1 MFRFKLF
8 SVLAII
14 AVATSAFAITDEE
27 IFRSFAFSF
36 LNPGARSSAMGGA
49 FIALAD
55 DATAAE
61 ANPAG
66 LTILTKPEVSFEYR
80 HTEVNEN
87 ELNSGS
93 SVNEQGINLL
103 VLTTNTV
110 DTQDQP
116 SYVSVVFPAG
126 SWTFGFSRQETVKVD
141 ANVSENILTSI
152 NFGGTDVPA
161 LITADGSVNQDI
173 VNWNF
178 AAGVKLSESFSIGG
192 TVRYATLDWNT
203 DVTNTFDIA
212 LPPPIGEIVAV
223 GSHTA
228 INDDDSGW
236 GFNIGALWKSP
247 HASFGLVY
255 KRNPKFEVTEV
266 EDGLLIPTPDNT
278 RSFANVLKVPDN
290 FGGGVAIKPNDN
302 LTITGDI
309 VYIKFDDLLEDFQ
322 AGHSV
327 FTLGY
332 TNENLRYKVDNGI
345 DYKLGTEFVVFVRNV
360 PVALRAGYQRKASNS
375 LVLESF
381 SNVLPGDEVILP
393 AVFGHER
400 DDTNHFTFGNGFVF
414 GQHFQLD
421 WAMDTS
427 NLDDTFVLSSVVRF

>member
-1 MFRFKLF
+1 MFRFKLI
-8 SVLAII
+8 SVLAFI
-14 AVATSAFAITDEE
+14 AVASSAFAITDEE
-27 IFRSFAFSF
+27 IFRSFAFNF

-87 ELNSGS
+87 ELNSAQIAGG
-93 SVNEQGINLL
+93 EQGTLF
-103 VLTTNTV
+103 VFTTNRI

-116 SYVSVVFPAG
+116 SYVSVVYPSG
-126 SWTFGFSRQETVKVD
+126 NWTFGFSRQEVIKQDAVVNETIDTLLNSGSGSIVAEINANGTVQ
-141 ANVSENILTSI
+141 
-152 NFGGTDVPA
+152 
-161 LITADGSVNQDI
+161 QDI

-178 AAGVKLSESFSIGG
+178 AAGVKLSESFSLGG
-192 TVRYATLDWNT
+192 TVRYSPLDWNT
-203 DVTNTFDIA
+203 DVTNLFTIRD
-212 LPPPIGEIVAV
+212 LGIVDV
-223 GSHTA
+223 DGFHTS
-228 INDDDSGW
+228 INDNDKAW
-236 GFNIGALWKSP
+236 GFNIGGLWKSP

-255 KRNPKFEVTEV
+255 KRNPKFEVTEL
-266 EDGLLIPTPDNT
+266 EDGLLIEGGP

-290 FGGGVAIKPNDN
+290 FGGGVAVKPNDN
-302 LTITGDI
+302 ITLTADI
-309 VYIKFDDLLEDFQ
+309 VYIKFDDLTEGFE

-332 TNENLRYKVDNGI
+332 TNDNLQFKVDNGI
-345 DYKLGTEFVVFVRNV
+345 DYKVGSEFVVFVRNV
-360 PVALRAGYQRKASNS
+360 PVALRAGYTRKASNS
-375 LVLESF
+375 LVLKSF
-381 SNVLPGDEVILP
+381 SNLLPADEVILP
-393 AVFGHER
+393 QVFGQER

-421 WAMDTS
+421 WALDTS

>member
-1 MFRFKLF
+1 MFRVKLF
-8 SVLAII
+8 CTLACI

-27 IFRSFAFSF
+27 IFRSFSFNF

-87 ELNSGS
+87 ELGS
-93 SVNEQGINLL
+93 ADVVGSQGINL
-103 VLTTNTV
+103 VILTSNTV

-126 SWTFGFSRQETVKVD
+126 SWTFGFSRQEVVKTD
-141 ANVSENILTSI
+141 AAVNEFIDTQI
-152 NFGGTDVPA
+152 NLGGGNTIEAIINP
-161 LITADGSVNQDI
+161 LGSVEQDI
-173 VNWNF
+173 INWNF

-192 TVRYATLDWNT
+192 TVRYSTLDWKT
-203 DVTNTFDIA
+203 DVVNTFTIPA
-212 LPPPIGEIVAV
+212 AGIVAV

-228 INDDDSGW
+228 IDDNDKAW
-236 GFNIGALWKSP
+236 GFNIGALWKSQ

-266 EDGLLIPTPDNT
+266 EDGTLIPGGS

-290 FGGGVAIKPNDN
+290 FGGGIAVKPNDN
-302 LTITGDI
+302 LTVTADV
-309 VYIKFDDLLEDFQ
+309 VYIKFDDLTEDFQ

-332 TNENLRYKVDNGI
+332 TNDNLKFKVDNGV
-345 DYKLGTEFVVFVRNV
+345 DYKVGTEFVVFVRNV
-360 PVALRAGYQRKASNS
+360 PVALRAGYARRASNS
-375 LVLESF
+375 LVLDSF
-381 SNVLPGDEVILP
+381 SNLLPADQVILP
-393 AVFGHER
+393 QVFGKER

-421 WAMDTS
+421 WALDTS

>member
-27 IFRSFAFSF
+27 IFRSFAFNF
-36 LNPGARSSAMGGA
+36 LNPGARSTAMGGA
-49 FIALAD
+49 FIGLAD

-66 LTILTKPEVSFEYR
+66 LVILTRPEVSFEYR
-80 HTEVNEN
+80 HTETDAN
-87 ELNSGS
+87 ELNSANIANVPGLS
-93 SVNEQGINLL
+93 L
-103 VLTTNTV
+103 VVLGTNTLK
-110 DTQDQP
+110 DQDQP

-126 SWTFGFSRQETVKVD
+126 SWTFGFSRQEFVKTDAEVNEFIATQLGLGGGVTLDATIKAIGTV
-141 ANVSENILTSI
+141 E
-152 NFGGTDVPA
+152 
-161 LITADGSVNQDI
+161 QDI

-178 AAGVKLSESFSIGG
+178 AAGVKLSESFSLGA

-203 DVTNTFDIA
+203 DVNNLFTI
-212 LPPPIGEIVAV
+212 PVVGIVDAV
-223 GSHTA
+223 GTHTA
-228 INDDDSGW
+228 INDNDNSW

-266 EDGLLIPTPDNT
+266 EDGSLVPGGS
-278 RSFANVLKVPDN
+278 RSFQNVLKVPDN
-290 FGGGVAIKPNDN
+290 FGGGVAVKPNDN
-302 LTITGDI
+302 FTVTADV
-309 VYIKFDDLLEDFQ
+309 VYIKFDQLTEGFQ

-327 FTLGY
+327 FTFGY
-332 TNENLRYKVDNGI
+332 TNDNLKFKVDNGI
-345 DYKLGTEFVVFVRNV
+345 DYKIGTEFVVFVKNV
-360 PVALRAGYQRKASNS
+360 PVALRAGYLRKASNS
-375 LVLESF
+375 LVLDSF
-381 SNVLPGDEVILP
+381 SNLLPGDQVVLPVI
-393 AVFGHER
+393 FGQQR

-427 NLDDTFVLSSVVRF
+427 NLDDAFVLSSVVRF

>member
-14 AVATSAFAITDEE
+14 AVASSAFAITDEE

-80 HTEVNEN
+80 HTEVDPN
-87 ELNSGS
+87 ELNSADVLFS
-93 SVNEQGINLL
+93 TQGLNL
-103 VLTTNTV
+103 VILTTNSI
-110 DTQDQP
+110 DNQDQP
-116 SYVSVVFPAG
+116 SYVSVVFPADN
-126 SWTFGFSRQETVKVD
+126 WTFGFSRQETVKTDAIVD
-141 ANVSENILTSI
+141 EFIDLTIGDLEAIINAN
-152 NFGGTDVPA
+152 
-161 LITADGSVNQDI
+161 GSVGQDI

-178 AAGVKLSESFSIGG
+178 ATGVKLSESFSLGA
-192 TVRYATLDWNT
+192 TVKYSTLDWKT
-203 DVTNTFDIA
+203 DVVNTFFIPA
-212 LPPPIGEIVAV
+212 LNVTAI
-223 GSHTA
+223 GSHTS
-228 INDDDSGW
+228 INDDDKAW
-236 GFNIGALWKSP
+236 GFNIGALWKSQ

-255 KRNPKFEVTEV
+255 KKNPKFEVV
-266 EDGLLIPTPDNT
+266 ENEEGNSVPGGQ
-278 RSFANVLKVPDN
+278 RSFTNVLNVPDN
-290 FGGGVAIKPNDN
+290 FGGGVAVKPNDN
-302 LTITGDI
+302 LTLTADV
-309 VYIKFDDLLEDFQ
+309 VYIKFDDLTDGFQ

-332 TNENLRYKVDNGI
+332 TNDNLKYKVDNGF
-345 DYKLGTEFVVFVRNV
+345 DYKVGTEFVVFVRNV
-360 PVALRAGYQRKASNS
+360 PVALRAGYARKASNS

-381 SNVLPGDEVILP
+381 SNLLP
-393 AVFGHER
+393 ADQELLPQIFGKER

>member
-14 AVATSAFAITDEE
+14 AVASSAFAITDEE

-80 HTEVNEN
+80 HTETDPN
-87 ELNSGS
+87 ELNSADVLFS
-93 SVNEQGINLL
+93 TQGLNL
-103 VLTTNTV
+103 VILTTNSI
-110 DTQDQP
+110 DNQDQP

-126 SWTFGFSRQETVKVD
+126 NWTFGFSRQETVKTDAIVD
-141 ANVSENILTSI
+141 EFIDLTIGDLEAIINAN
-152 NFGGTDVPA
+152 GTVE
-161 LITADGSVNQDI
+161 QDI

-178 AAGVKLSESFSIGG
+178 ATGVKLSENFSIGA
-192 TVRYATLDWNT
+192 TVKYSTLDWKT
-203 DVTNTFDIA
+203 DVVNTFFI
-212 LPPPIGEIVAV
+212 PILNETAI
-223 GSHTA
+223 GSHTS
-228 INDDDSGW
+228 INDDDKNW
-236 GFNIGALWKSP
+236 GFNIGALWKSQ

-255 KRNPKFEVTEV
+255 KRNPKFEVV
-266 EDGLLIPTPDNT
+266 ENEEGQSVPGDQ
-278 RSFANVLKVPDN
+278 RSFVNVLKVPDN
-290 FGGGVAIKPNDN
+290 FGGGVAVKHNDN
-302 LTITGDI
+302 LTLTADV
-309 VYIKFDDLLEDFQ
+309 VYIEFSDLTDGFQ
-322 AGHSV
+322 AGHSI

-332 TNENLRYKVDNGI
+332 TNDNLKYKVDNGV
-345 DYKLGTEFVVFVRNV
+345 DYKVGTEFVVFVRNV
-360 PVALRAGYQRKASNS
+360 PVALRAGYARKASNS
-375 LVLESF
+375 LVLESH
-381 SNVLPGDEVILP
+381 SGLLP
-393 AVFGHER
+393 ADEELLPQIFGKER

-427 NLDDTFVLSSVVRF
+427 NLDDIFVLSSVVRF

>member
-1 MFRFKLF
+1 MLLGGAVMFRFKLI
-8 SVLAII
+8 SVLAFI

-80 HTEVNEN
+80 HTEVDAS
-87 ELNSGS
+87 ELDSANVVFSRVGL
-93 SVNEQGINLL
+93 NLL
-103 VLTTNTV
+103 LLTTN
-110 DTQDQP
+110 DIKDQDQP

-126 SWTFGFSRQETVKVD
+126 NFTFGVSRQETVKLD
-141 ANVSENILTSI
+141 AGIQEFADLIIGVGDETAEIQVNVL
-152 NFGGTDVPA
+152 
-161 LITADGSVNQDI
+161 GSDKQDI

-178 AAGVKLSESFSIGG
+178 AVGVKLSESFSLGA
-192 TVRYATLDWNT
+192 TLRYSTLDWNT
-203 DVTNTFDIA
+203 NVVNNFTFSDVNV
-212 LPPPIGEIVAV
+212 VAV
-223 GSHTA
+223 SSS
-228 INDDDSGW
+228 INDDDKAF
-236 GFNIGALWKSP
+236 GFNVGALWKSQ

-255 KRNPKFEVTEV
+255 KRNPKFEVTET
-266 EDGLLIPTPDNT
+266 EEGLIISGGQ

-290 FGGGVAIKPNDN
+290 FGGGVAVKPNDN
-302 LTITGDI
+302 LTLTADV
-309 VYIKFDDLLEDFQ
+309 VYIKFDDLLEGFE
-322 AGHSV
+322 AGHNI
-327 FTLGY
+327 FTFDY
-332 TNENLRYKVDNGI
+332 TNDNLQYKIDNGFDYKV
-345 DYKLGTEFVVFVRNV
+345 GTEFVVFLGNV
-360 PVALRAGYQRKASNS
+360 PVALRAGYARKASNS

-381 SNVLPGDEVILP
+381 SNLLPADEEVLPQI
-393 AVFGHER
+393 FGQER

-421 WAMDTS
+421 WALDTS

>member
-14 AVATSAFAITDEE
+14 AVASSAFAITDEE

-49 FIALAD
+49 FIAVAD

-80 HTEVNEN
+80 HTEVDAN
-87 ELNSGS
+87 ELNSANVLFS
-93 SVNEQGINLL
+93 SQGLNL
-103 VLTTNTV
+103 VILTTNSI
-110 DTQDQP
+110 DDQDQP
-116 SYVSVVFPAG
+116 SYVSAVFPAG
-126 SWTFGFSRQETVKVD
+126 NFTFGISRQETVKVD
-141 ANVSENILTSI
+141 ADVNEFISLNINLPGEAPLNVLV
-152 NFGGTDVPA
+152 D
-161 LITADGSVNQDI
+161 ADGNVQQDI

-178 AAGVKLSESFSIGG
+178 AVGVKFSESFSLGG
-192 TVRYATLDWNT
+192 TLRYSTLDWNT
-203 DVTNTFDIA
+203 DVVNTFTFVD
-212 LPPPIGEIVAV
+212 LGVSAV
-223 GSHTA
+223 GSHTS
-228 INDDDSGW
+228 INDDDKAF
-236 GFNIGALWKSP
+236 GFNVGALWKSQ

-255 KRNPKFEVTEV
+255 KRNPKFEVTEL
-266 EDGLLIPTPDNT
+266 EDGFSIPGGT
-278 RSFANVLKVPDN
+278 RSFPNVLKVPDN
-290 FGGGVAIKPNDN
+290 FGGGVAVKPNDN
-302 LTITGDI
+302 LTLTADV
-309 VYIKFDDLLEDFQ
+309 VYIKFSDLTEDFQ
-322 AGHSV
+322 AGHSI

-332 TNENLRYKVDNGI
+332 TNDNLKFKVDNGV
-345 DYKLGTEFVVFVRNV
+345 DYKVGTEFIVFVKNV
-360 PVALRAGYQRKASNS
+360 PVALRAGYARKASNS
-375 LVLESF
+375 LILESS
-381 SNVLPGDEVILP
+381 SNLLP
-393 AVFGHER
+393 ADAELFPEIFGKER

>member
-1 MFRFKLF
+1 MFRFKLI
-8 SVLAII
+8 SVLAFI

-27 IFRSFAFSF
+27 IFRSFAFNF
-36 LNPGARSSAMGGA
+36 LNPGARSTAMGGA

-66 LTILTKPEVSFEYR
+66 LTILTRPEVSFEYR
-80 HTEVNEN
+80 HTETNAD
-87 ELNSGS
+87 ELNSANITG
-93 SVNEQGINLL
+93 VPGLDLI
-103 VLTTNTV
+103 VLTTNTI
-110 DTQDQP
+110 DDQDQP

-126 SWTFGFSRQETVKVD
+126 SWTFGFSRQEFVKTD
-141 ANVSENILTSI
+141 AVVNEFI
-152 NFGGTDVPA
+152 NTQLGLGGGA
-161 LITADGSVNQDI
+161 SLNAIITANGNVEQDI

-178 AAGVKLSESFSIGG
+178 AAGVKLSESFSLGATI
-192 TVRYATLDWNT
+192 RYATLDWNT
-203 DVTNTFDIA
+203 DVVNRFTIPDF
-212 LPPPIGEIVAV
+212 GIVDAI

-228 INDDDSGW
+228 IDDNDNSW
-236 GFNIGALWKSP
+236 GFNIGGLWKSP

-266 EDGLLIPTPDNT
+266 EDGSLIPGQS
-278 RSFANVLKVPDN
+278 RSFQNVLKVPDN
-290 FGGGVAIKPNDN
+290 FGGGVAVKPNDN
-302 LTITGDI
+302 LTVTADV
-309 VYIKFDDLLEDFQ
+309 VYIKFDQLTEDFE

-332 TNENLRYKVDNGI
+332 TNDNLKFKVDNGI
-345 DYKLGTEFVVFVRNV
+345 DYKIGTEFIVFVGST
-360 PVALRAGYQRKASNS
+360 PVALRAGYLRKASNS
-375 LVLESF
+375 LVLDSF
-381 SNVLPGDEVILP
+381 SNLLPGDQVILP
-393 AVFGHER
+393 VIFGQER